1 MKRLE
6 DIDGNKV
13 MRFLKKLTKDEIIQ
27 VGILVQPG
35 KYADEEN
42 PEALKWG
49 RYVIAADLLAH
60 TMREKLI
67 FTCAVLFCATRH
79 KELNAMT
86 DGDPFIPEPFGV
98 FKAVD
103 VTKDGAPEF
112 GTRPLDEG
120 RIKFGS
126 TPLEEYKV
134 AIEDTAPVTE
144 LSAILSTE
152 KMETDPGAV
161 KFPPFLDESL
171 IDPPWSDVPEKR
183 RTNLEDTAVE
193 AQDPKIG
200 IFDRF
205 AILVGLAKIVTK

>member
-98 FKAVD
+98 FKNTD
-103 VTKDGAPEF
+103 VAK
-112 GTRPLDEG
+112 EG
-120 RIKFGS
+120 VLNFGS
-126 TPLEEYKV
+126 TPIEECKV
-134 AIEDTAPVTE
+134 SSEDIPPVRKKVGT
-144 LSAILSTE
+144 AILE
-152 KMETDPGAV
+152 
-161 KFPPFLDESL
+161 FLDKTQ
-171 IDPPWSDVPEKR
+171 IWVK
-183 RTNLEDTAVE
+183 A
-193 AQDPKIG
+193 
-200 IFDRF
+200 
-205 AILVGLAKIVTK
+205 